1 MTKEERNALLY
12 KPQNGLDRIS
22 AVEEAEMND
31 YCEQYKA
38 FLDVSKT
45 ERECVVSAIR
55 LAEAKGFSRAWPSP
69 PATSSTTTT
78 AARPSCS

>member
-45 ERECVVSAIR
+45 ERECVVSAVE
-55 LAEAKGFSRAWPSP
+55 LAEKAGITR
-69 PATSSTTTT
+69 SSAVGTWVCVPQT
-78 AARPSCS
+78 ADTRPSR